1 MKVRVTL
8 EHKYNRLSF
17 WFDDL
22 NDAFELIDIGL
33 REGYEVKVSQA
44 VPENDPEV
52 E

>member
-1 MKVRVTL
+1 MKVKVTL

-22 NDAFELIDIGL
+22 VDAIELIDISL
-33 REGYEVKVSQA
+33 REGYEVKISQA
-44 VPENDPEV
+44 IPDNDPEV